1 MDTMTLP
8 PGTGNID
15 PPKDEHDWVFG
26 FIPNLKNLLPK
37 LRGIPGFKYAQICT
51 SNLWKAQDQGWLE
64 VDGTAIYIIRGPKGD
79 ATMKLYTM
87 GKRIPGQAHDSG
99 ARVCLVDKEVEDVT
113 GLTIKVDG
121 VEDAA
126 INEPETTEGGG
137 RSPGAASERTA
148 ASQESGAGEAPE
160 ESVKSGKPGAGTE
173 T

>member
-15 PPKDEHDWVFG
+15 PPRDEHDWVFG
-26 FIPNLKNLLPK
+26 FIPNLRNLLPK
-37 LRGIPGFKYAQICT
+37 MKGIPGFKYAQICT

-99 ARVCLVDKEVEDVT
+99 ARVCLVDKDVEDVT
-113 GLTIKVDG
+113 GLEINGENDG
-121 VEDAA
+121 TV
-126 INEPETTEGGG
+126 NEPEKSETK
-137 RSPGAASERTA
+137 GASGEDAGSEDR
-148 ASQESGAGEAPE
+148 EAPGKKP
-160 ESVKSGKPGAGTE
+160 VKSGKAKPGKKG
-173 T
+173 

>member
-26 FIPNLKNLLPK
+26 FIPNLRNLLPK
-37 LRGIPGFKYAQICT
+37 MKGIPGFKYAQICT

-99 ARVCLVDKEVEDVT
+99 ARVCLVDKDVEDVT
-113 GLTIKVDG
+113 GLEING
-121 VEDAA
+121 ENDAA
-126 INEPETTEGGG
+126 VNESEKTEVGG
-137 RSPGAASERTA
+137 RSAA
-148 ASQESGAGEAPE
+148 AGTEAPDTKSTGGKASAE
-160 ESVKSGKPGAGTE
+160 ESVESGTKAGKGKQD
-173 T
+173 

>member
-99 ARVCLVDKEVEDVT
+99 ARVCLVDKDVEAVT
-113 GLTIKVDG
+113 GLEING

-126 INEPETTEGGG
+126 VKEPERLQTEG
-137 RSPGAASERTA
+137 ASGD
-148 ASQESGAGEAPE
+148 SGEAPDQE
-160 ESVKSGKPGAGTE
+160 PIKSSKPKAGKQG
-173 T
+173 

>member
-26 FIPNLKNLLPK
+26 FIPNLRNLLPK
-37 LRGIPGFKYAQICT
+37 MKGIPGFKYAQICT

-99 ARVCLVDKEVEDVT
+99 ARVCLVDKDVEDVT
-113 GLTIKVDG
+113 GLEINGENDGTINVT
-121 VEDAA
+121 
-126 INEPETTEGGG
+126 ETTEKGPSVSKDTGSED
-137 RSPGAASERTA
+137 REASDEK
-148 ASQESGAGEAPE
+148 
-160 ESVKSGKPGAGTE
+160 SVKSGKAKPGKTG
-173 T
+173 

>member
-8 PGTGNID
+8 SGTGNID

-26 FIPNLKNLLPK
+26 FIPNLRNLLPK
-37 LRGIPGFKYAQICT
+37 MKGIPGFKYAQICT

-99 ARVCLVDKEVEDVT
+99 ARVCLVDKDVEDVT
-113 GLTIKVDG
+113 GLEING
-121 VEDAA
+121 GEDAA
-126 INEPETTEGGG
+126 INVTEKSEKGDSSEAGSGTTEKAGSGG
-137 RSPGAASERTA
+137 ASDEK
-148 ASQESGAGEAPE
+148 
-160 ESVKSGKPGAGTE
+160 SVKSGKSKAGK
-173 T
+173 